1 MASEFALEVV
11 TPDKIFYNDNVEM
24 IITRTTQGDRGIL
37 RNHRPFVAGLVEGTL
52 RVKKNG
58 NFKEAKI
65 SGGFITVD
73 REKTVILTESAEWL

>member
-1 MASEFALEVV
+1 MASEFSLEVV
-11 TPDKIFYNDNVEM
+11 TPDKIFYHDNGEM
-24 IITRTTQGDRGIL
+24 VITRTTEGDRGIL
-37 RNHRPFVAGLVEGTL
+37 RNHRPFVAGLVEGIL

-73 REKTVILTESAEWL
+73 KEKATILTESAEWI